1 MPVSAPPSDLG
12 FLLASRSKQQ
22 PLISAKKVLAVNPTC
37 SYTLRKEYTEMV
49 GTEAAR
55 KVSTARFD
63 DRQIASDRISS
74 VQYLKFQLSEEQ
86 IRRWG
91 EGAKLIADH
100 PSYQAERPLRK
111 AELEELA
118 ADLA

>member
-12 FLLASRSKQQ
+12 FLLASRSKRQ

-74 VQYLKFQLSEEQ
+74 VQYLKFQLSPEQ
-86 IRRWG
+86 IRRWR
-91 EGAKLIADH
+91 EGAKLVADH
-100 PSYQAERPLRK
+100 PSYRAARVLREAEID
-111 AELEELA
+111 ELA

>member
-1 MPVSAPPSDLG
+1 M
-12 FLLASRSKQQ
+12 
-22 PLISAKKVLAVNPTC
+22 LAVNPTC

-55 KVSTARFD
+55 KVRTARFD

-74 VQYLKFQLSEEQ
+74 VQYFKFQLSPKH

-100 PSYQAERPLRK
+100 ASYQAKRPLRE

-118 ADLA
+118 ANLT